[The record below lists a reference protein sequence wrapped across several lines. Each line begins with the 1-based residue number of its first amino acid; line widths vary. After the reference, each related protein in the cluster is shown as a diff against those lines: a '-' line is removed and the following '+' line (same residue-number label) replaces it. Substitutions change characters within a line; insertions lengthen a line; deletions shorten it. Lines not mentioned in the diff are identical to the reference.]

1 MRFTNKVWA
10 AVAFLAIV
18 VMVSQVALAQNEQ
31 GRRGRGNRGGGGGG
45 MGMFGPPSMAR
56 LASIEKVQDEL
67 KLTSEQK
74 DKIKKI
80 NDDGRAEMR
89 KLLEGG
95 GRPDPEKMRELG
107 DEQANKLKEVLKDD
121 QQKRLLG
128 IFVQVRGNGA
138 VMDPVVGKEIDLTDD
153 QKSKLREAMGP
164 PPEGGRPAGGG
175 GESFQARR
183 EKMDKE
189 IASVLTDEQKKKL
202 ESLKGDKFEL
212 DMSALRGGQGG
223 GDRPRGDRPNRGRDR
238 GNRGSDQ
245 PAEKKSAA

>member
-10 AVAFLAIV
+10 AIAFMAIV

-31 GRRGRGNRGGGGGG
+31 GRRGRGNRGGGAGGPG
-45 MGMFGPPSMAR
+45 GFGGPPSMTR

-89 KLLEGG
+89 KEFENG
-95 GRPDPEKMRELG
+95 GRPDPEKMRKMR
-107 DEQANKLKEVLKDD
+107 DDQADKMKEVLNGD
-121 QQKRLLG
+121 QQKRLMG
-128 IFVQVRGNGA
+128 IFVQMMGSGA
-138 VMDPVVGKEIDLTDD
+138 VMDPAVGKEIDLSDE
-153 QKSKLREAMGP
+153 QKTKLREAMGP
-164 PPEGGRPAGGG
+164 PPEGGRPGG

-238 GNRGSDQ
+238 GNRGSEQ